1 MDVIVSKSS
10 LMGTIDAI
18 PSKSF
23 AHRAMICDFLAN
35 KTVTEYDFSEDVIA
49 TANCLKAILSGEV
62 LNANESGSTLRFLLP
77 VVASIGGN
85 FVFTGSQRLL
95 ERPLDELFSALNSH
109 GVSVQ
114 KKDNKIFVSGKLTA
128 GEYNIRG
135 DISSQYLTGLL
146 LALPNLNGDSVIKLT
161 TALESRPY
169 IDITLE
175 VLKNYGVNIV
185 EENGAFI
192 IKGNQI
198 FKGKNH
204 IEGDWSNASFWLV
217 AGAINGKITVNNLN
231 ANSVQGDR
239 KIIEII
245 KKAGGKISLVNNS
258 VTVEKSKLKAFLF
271 DFKNFPDLV
280 PICAVLASKT
290 DGVCYLKNV
299 ERLRLKE
306 SDRIASTLAFLTNLG
321 IDAKYEKSDLIV
333 KGGAF
338 SGGTVSSFNDHRI
351 TMSAIIAGLTAKN
364 EVEITG
370 AEAIKKS
377 YPNFIDDL
385 ILLGGKANANG

>member
-1 MDVIVSKSS
+1 MDVIVKNAV
-10 LMGTIDAI
+10 LNGMVNAI

-23 AHRAMICDFLAN
+23 AHRVMICDFLAN
-35 KTVTEYDFSEDVIA
+35 KSFTALDFSDDAKA
-49 TANCLKAILSGEV
+49 TANCLNAILNGQV

-95 ERPLDELFSALNSH
+95 ERPLDELFSALNAH

-114 KKDNKIFVSGKLTA
+114 KTDDKIFVSGKLTA

-146 LALPNLNGDSVIKLT
+146 LALPRLNGDSVIKLT

-175 VLKNYGVNIV
+175 VLKNYGVCV
-185 EENGAFI
+185 EYTNDSFL
-192 IKGNQI
+192 IKGNQT
-198 FKGKNH
+198 FSGTSK
-204 IEGDWSNASFWLV
+204 IEGDWSNSAFWLV
-217 AGAINGKITVNNLN
+217 AGVISGKVTVNGLN
-231 ANSVQGDR
+231 INSVQGDR

-245 KKAGGKISLVNNS
+245 KKAGGKISLVNDS
-258 VTVEKSKLKAFLF
+258 VTVEKSNLVAFEY
-271 DFKNFPDLV
+271 DFQDCPDLV

-290 DGVCYLKNV
+290 NGVCYLKSV

-306 SDRIASTLAFLTNLG
+306 SDRITSTLSLLTNLG
-321 IDAKYEKSDLIV
+321 IDAKYDNGALIV

>member
-95 ERPLDELFSALNSH
+95 ERPLDELFSALNAH

-114 KKDNKIFVSGKLTA
+114 KKDDKIFVSGKLTA

-204 IEGDWSNASFWLV
+204 IEGDWSNSAFWLV
-217 AGAINGKITVNNLN
+217 AGVINGKITVNNLN
-231 ANSVQGDR
+231 INSVQGDK
-239 KIIEII
+239 KIVDII
-245 KKAGGKISLVNNS
+245 KKAGGNITVLPNG
-258 VTVEKSKLKAFLF
+258 VTVEKS
-271 DFKNFPDLV
+271 DL
-280 PICAVLASKT
+280 
-290 DGVCYLKNV
+290 
-299 ERLRLKE
+299 
-306 SDRIASTLAFLTNLG
+306 
-321 IDAKYEKSDLIV
+321 
-333 KGGAF
+333 
-338 SGGTVSSFNDHRI
+338 
-351 TMSAIIAGLTAKN
+351 
-364 EVEITG
+364 
-370 AEAIKKS
+370 
-377 YPNFIDDL
+377 
-385 ILLGGKANANG
+385 